1 MCGEKG
7 MRKFLRHLIRDKS
20 GQDLVEYALLLA
32 LLVLVVALALPGL
45 GSAISNAFQNGADSS
60 VAEKWPCCD

>member
-1 MCGEKG
+1 

-45 GSAISNAFQNGADSS
+45 GSAISNAFQDGGNSFAAG
-60 VAEKWPCCD
+60 KPTCCD